1 MDFLS
6 KRFTSINF
14 AENQLSPSSIGFS
27 PLTTS
32 HPNLLP
38 QTQVQSSKMYYHF
51 FNLLIARSPGF
62 GSRKKNLLRANFVT
76 PPLMSLSLLFFL
88 TRWPIM
94 QKVRRISTTDCF
106 YRIYWFYFTS
116 RFQLDFFSCLSFTV
130 LVHYRSKKMKG
141 LEGGSPF
148 YFFSFQ
154 ELNFLLLSLKKWQGF
169 YLLWQGFPLLFRLRA
184 NLL

>member
-1 MDFLS
+1 MFLVYLMAL
-6 KRFTSINF
+6 R
-14 AENQLSPSSIGFS
+14 
-27 PLTTS
+27 
-32 HPNLLP
+32 
-38 QTQVQSSKMYYHF
+38 HF
-51 FNLLIARSPGF
+51 FVSSFTLSLKLPTYRLLLYAGPGRIQLETKLS
-62 GSRKKNLLRANFVT
+62 GVT
-76 PPLMSLSLLFFL
+76 PHCVVRLRVAL
-88 TRWPIM
+88 M

-154 ELNFLLLSLKKWQGF
+154 ELNFLLLSLKKLQGF

-184 NLL
+184 NLF